1 MLRVGIPILFNEKH
15 WMGGINYFR
24 NLISAFSLV
33 KQDDI
38 EIILFCEKIDVFN
51 TDNLKNVRQVII
63 PDLLSRKISTR
74 ILNKLFGVNLPLYR
88 ALKSERVDILS
99 HCQVNKRLPFKTL
112 WWKPDFQEKYYPE
125 FFTEKDILLRDL
137 AVKTN
142 AKDGQLL
149 FSSHDAY
156 NDFLT
161 FYGDIAQKPNHI
173 LQFVPEINIC
183 SNDNEFDQINDV
195 KRKFNIQGEY
205 FFLPNQ
211 FWKHKNH
218 ELVIKA
224 VLENKESLQ
233 VIATGALNDY
243 RGSKHID
250 FIKSLLK
257 KDVDKKFKLLGMI
270 DRQELNYLMKGSLAV
285 INPSRFEGWSTTVE
299 EAKYFG
305 KRLILS
311 DIPVHHEQNPT
322 DSLYVKCDDVN
333 GMITAMKTI
342 VEEYDPD
349 NERKRVSN
357 AASSYL
363 VKREQFGLA
372 YYNILKSL

>member
-1 MLRVGIPILFNEKH
+1 MIKVGIPILFNEKH

-24 NLISAFSLV
+24 SLISAFSLV
-33 KQDDI
+33 KQNDI
-38 EIILFCEKIDVFN
+38 ELILFCEKKGVFN
-51 TDNLKNVRQVII
+51 TDDLKNVRQVII
-63 PDLLSRKISTR
+63 PDLLSAKLSDR
-74 ILNKLFGVNLPLYR
+74 ILNRLFGVNLPLYK
-88 ALKSERVDILS
+88 ALRSERVDILS

-125 FFTEKDILLRDL
+125 FFTEKDISLRDL
-137 AVKTN
+137 AVKKN

-161 FYGDIAQKPNHI
+161 FYGDIAQKPIHI
-173 LQFVPEINIC
+173 LQFVPEINTH
-183 SNDNEFDQINDV
+183 SEDDEFDQILAV
-195 KRKFNIQGEY
+195 KEKFHIQGEY

-218 ELVIKA
+218 ELVINA
-224 VLENKESLQ
+224 ILSNKESLQ

-243 RGSKHID
+243 RGGKHIE
-250 FIKSLLK
+250 FIRSLLEN
-257 KDVDKKFKLLGMI
+257 DVENKFKLLGMI
-270 DRQELNYLMKGSLAV
+270 ERQELNYLMKGALAV

-299 EAKYFG
+299 EAKYLG

-311 DIPVHHEQNPT
+311 DIPVHHEQNPP
-322 DSLYVKCDDVN
+322 DSLYVKCDDVD
-333 GMITAMKTI
+333 GMIAAMKT
-342 VEEYDPD
+342 VAAEYDLD

-357 AASSYL
+357 AVSSYL
-363 VKREQFGLA
+363 SKREQFGLA